1 MPVAMPEE
9 EEEEEPDYIPKAS
22 KRRSRDVNDDYEVEG
37 REDAAAREAETNDLR
52 EARPGELHFSTHTRG
67 GGARAVATLAA
78 PRLRDRGAPHGIQC
92 AKTGRR
98 G

>member
-52 EARPGELHFSTHTRG
+52 EAT
-67 GGARAVATLAA
+67 TLEADK
-78 PRLRDRGAPHGIQC
+78 LTI
-92 AKTGRR
+92 TGFVTSS
-98 G
+98 

>member
-9 EEEEEPDYIPKAS
+9 EEEEEPDYIPKTS

-52 EARPGELHFSTHTRG
+52 EARQAMQE
-67 GGARAVATLAA
+67 AAQWLANE
-78 PRLRDRGAPHGIQC
+78 DRRQR
-92 AKTGRR
+92 KKSRR
-98 G
+98 YGDDYA

>member
-37 REDAAAREAETNDLR
+37 REDAAAREAETNDL
-52 EARPGELHFSTHTRG
+52 PS
-67 GGARAVATLAA
+67 
-78 PRLRDRGAPHGIQC
+78 PRICSRLLLLLPSFLSC
-92 AKTGRR
+92 SLCFCFC
-98 G
+98 

>member
-52 EARPGELHFSTHTRG
+52 EARQAMQE
-67 GGARAVATLAA
+67 AAQWLANE
-78 PRLRDRGAPHGIQC
+78 DRRQR
-92 AKTGRR
+92 KKSRR
-98 G
+98 YGDDYA